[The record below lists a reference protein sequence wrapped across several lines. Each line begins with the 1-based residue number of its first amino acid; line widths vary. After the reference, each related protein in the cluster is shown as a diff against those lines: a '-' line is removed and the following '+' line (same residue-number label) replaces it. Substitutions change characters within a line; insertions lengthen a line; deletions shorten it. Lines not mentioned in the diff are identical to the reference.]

1 MIGLANV
8 SFFFGRERWNFSKFR
23 KEQNPARLLYSPELT
38 SSWWYWVKYHLFDV
52 LRNQKYALFSKSS
65 SIRTTTS
72 LHSREQTSPSPE
84 RRHTSTVRAAWS
96 YAKRFVTSTF
106 SSRSPHR
113 GGRYATEDTEAD
125 IEHVPKRN
133 GNGRTWNT
141 PHKSPSQGEKSQ
153 GDSFRPSARNTMEN
167 DVAYFE
173 KYIKQIQNFSL
184 LRSTADST
192 RIKDLQFSPDGRWLV
207 VCYKYSCTVYDVVW
221 SILNPSSHRIIISS
235 SL

>member
-1 MIGLANV
+1 M
-8 SFFFGRERWNFSKFR
+8 
-23 KEQNPARLLYSPELT
+23 
-38 SSWWYWVKYHLFDV
+38 KYHLFDV
-52 LRNQKYALFSKSS
+52 LRKQKYALFSKSS

-72 LHSREQTSPSPE
+72 IHSREQTSPSPE
-84 RRHTSTVRAAWS
+84 RRHTSTVSAAWS